1 MSWAQLAAR
10 NYVLG
15 SVGGTIANMIELSAE
30 QQQSVVDGKPVE
42 VHEGGHVFYVI
53 SKEQFELW
61 QQLRSTVEE
70 IDPSFYEAD
79 DIADADDNQ

>member
-1 MSWAQLAAR
+1 
-10 NYVLG
+10 
-15 SVGGTIANMIELSAE
+15 MIELSAE
-30 QQQSVVDGKPVE
+30 QQRAVIEGKPVE
-42 VHEGGHVFYVI
+42 VHEGGQIFYLI

-61 QQLRSTVEE
+61 QQLRSTAEE